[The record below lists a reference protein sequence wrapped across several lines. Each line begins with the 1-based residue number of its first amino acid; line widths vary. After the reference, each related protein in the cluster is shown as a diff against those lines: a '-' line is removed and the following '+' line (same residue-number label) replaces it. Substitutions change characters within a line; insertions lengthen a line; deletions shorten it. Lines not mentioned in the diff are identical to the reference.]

1 MDQYLLLI
9 IFVLLGYLCGSIP
22 FGYLISKVK
31 KIDIRKQGS
40 GNIGATNVSRVL
52 GFRYALLVGTL
63 DVLKVLLPIYIAS
76 QYISNEWHLIFVII
90 SPVIGHVF
98 SVWLNFKGG
107 KAISTIFGS
116 IVYVFGLKYSI
127 LFLILWIIILR
138 TIKIMSLTN
147 ILIILLVPVL
157 FWMKTQSV
165 AYLTLGL
172 FYIVIVYWAH
182 RENIKRLLNGTEK
195 RIIK

>member
-1 MDQYLLLI
+1 MDQYLLLT
-9 IFVLLGYLCGSIP
+9 IFILLGYLCGSIP
-22 FGYLISKVK
+22 FGYLISKGK
-31 KIDIRKQGS
+31 KVDIRKQGS

-52 GFRYALLVGTL
+52 GFKYALLVGTL
-63 DVLKVLLPIYIAS
+63 DVLKALLPIYIAS

>member
-63 DVLKVLLPIYIAS
+63 DVLKALLPIYIAS

-157 FWMKTQSV
+157 FWMKTHSI
-165 AYLTLGL
+165 AYLILGL